1 VNAQTPPA
9 FLVHAQD
16 DKAVP
21 IENSLQYQE
30 ALQKNGVSAALV
42 VYEKGGHGFGLVNK
56 TSDRKWTDDLVKWMR
71 AEKIIPSVSA
81 N

>member
-1 VNAQTPPA
+1 
-9 FLVHAQD
+9 
-16 DKAVP
+16 
-21 IENSLQYQE
+21 
-30 ALQKNGVSAALV
+30 LV

-71 AEKIIPSVSA
+71 AEKIIPSVSG